1 MSLLVFGNRDGGS
14 GPILKMLESIRFVS
28 SFILTSEL
36 MLTGLGWIALP
47 AQRYRKHIVGAASC
61 THRPLS

>member
-1 MSLLVFGNRDGGS
+1 MLLLVFGNRDGGS
-14 GPILKMLESIRFVS
+14 GPILKMLKSIRFVS

-36 MLTGLGWIALP
+36 MLMGLGWIALL
-47 AQRYRKHIVGAASC
+47 AQRYHKHIAGAAGC

>member
-14 GPILKMLESIRFVS
+14 GPILKMLKSIRFVS

-36 MLTGLGWIALP
+36 TLTGLGWIASP
-47 AQRYRKHIVGAASC
+47 AQRYRKHIAGAASC
-61 THRPLS
+61 IYRLLS